1 MGGGPD
7 SWGEGQGL
15 RPWPSPPAPLPTRI
29 RGREGGACSPDFP
42 APTEREA
49 VSPLTS
55 PRLRG
60 RGEWHYSP
68 MIRPLLD
75 FMTQRKK
82 YLPLAGAILLLAVAW
97 VLPDSGLLNPYVVQI
112 MMYVG
117 INMILTLSLNLVNGY
132 MGEFSVGHAGFMG
145 IGAYVASILTVAVL
159 PRSWSPWLFPGVLL
173 TGGLAAAAAGLIVA
187 YPSFRTRGDY
197 LAIVTLAFNMIV
209 KSVLENID
217 ALGGPRG
224 YLGMPRLTNLFWVA
238 AWVLITLTALRN
250 LVHSNFGR
258 GIMAIR
264 EDEMAANLTSVDTR
278 RLKLYAFLISAF
290 FTGLAGGLYAHL
302 LQFINPRSFSIL
314 KSTDMLVM
322 VYLGGVGSLTG
333 SLLGAAIFTVLME
346 LLRFLGIWRWVVGPL
361 LLVLLMIFR
370 PQGLMGFKEARWL
383 RPAALFAGEGESV
396 VDDKQ

>member
-1 MGGGPD
+1 M
-7 SWGEGQGL
+7 
-15 RPWPSPPAPLPTRI
+15 A
-29 RGREGGACSPDFP
+29 
-42 APTEREA
+42 
-49 VSPLTS
+49 TS
-55 PRLRG
+55 
-60 RGEWHYSP
+60 
-68 MIRPLLD
+68 D
-75 FMTQRKK
+75 KRKK
-82 YLPLAGAILLLAVAW
+82 FLIYSGAALLLAVAR

-159 PRSWSPWLFPGVLL
+159 PRSWSPWLFPGVLV

-217 ALGGPRG
+217 AVGGPRG
-224 YLGMPRLTNLFWVA
+224 YLGMPRLTSLFWVT
-238 AWVLITLTALRN
+238 AWVLITLMALRN
-250 LVHSNFGR
+250 LVYSNFGR
-258 GIMAIR
+258 GITAIR
-264 EDEMAANLTSVDTR
+264 EDEMAANLTSVNTR

-302 LQFINPRSFSIL
+302 LQFIDPRSFSIL

-333 SLLGAAIFTVLME
+333 SLLGATIFTVLME

>member
-1 MGGGPD
+1 
-7 SWGEGQGL
+7 
-15 RPWPSPPAPLPTRI
+15 
-29 RGREGGACSPDFP
+29 
-42 APTEREA
+42 
-49 VSPLTS
+49 
-55 PRLRG
+55 
-60 RGEWHYSP
+60 
-68 MIRPLLD
+68 
-75 FMTQRKK
+75 
-82 YLPLAGAILLLAVAW
+82 
-97 VLPDSGLLNPYVVQI
+97 
-112 MMYVG
+112 
-117 INMILTLSLNLVNGY
+117 
-132 MGEFSVGHAGFMG
+132 
-145 IGAYVASILTVAVL
+145 
-159 PRSWSPWLFPGVLL
+159 VLL

>member
-1 MGGGPD
+1 M
-7 SWGEGQGL
+7 
-15 RPWPSPPAPLPTRI
+15 A
-29 RGREGGACSPDFP
+29 
-42 APTEREA
+42 
-49 VSPLTS
+49 TS
-55 PRLRG
+55 
-60 RGEWHYSP
+60 
-68 MIRPLLD
+68 D
-75 FMTQRKK
+75 KRKK
-82 YLPLAGAILLLAVAW
+82 FLIYSGAALLLVVAR

-159 PRSWSPWLFPGVLL
+159 PRSLSPWLFPGVLVA
-173 TGGLAAAAAGLIVA
+173 GGLAAAAAGLIVA

-217 ALGGPRG
+217 AVGGPRG
-224 YLGMPRLTNLFWVA
+224 YLGMPRLTSLFWVT
-238 AWVLITLTALRN
+238 AWVLITLAALRN
-250 LVHSNFGR
+250 LVYSNFGR
-258 GIMAIR
+258 GITAIR
-264 EDEMAANLTSVDTR
+264 EDEMAANLTSVNTR

-302 LQFINPRSFSIL
+302 LQFIDPRSFSIL

-333 SLLGAAIFTVLME
+333 SLLGATIFTVLME

-383 RPAALFAGEGESV
+383 RPAPIFAGEGESV
-396 VDDKQ
+396 VDDKE

>member
-1 MGGGPD
+1 M
-7 SWGEGQGL
+7 
-15 RPWPSPPAPLPTRI
+15 
-29 RGREGGACSPDFP
+29 
-42 APTEREA
+42 
-49 VSPLTS
+49 
-55 PRLRG
+55 
-60 RGEWHYSP
+60 
-68 MIRPLLD
+68 
-75 FMTQRKK
+75 
-82 YLPLAGAILLLAVAW
+82 LAVAR

-159 PRSWSPWLFPGVLL
+159 PRSLSPWLFPGVLVA
-173 TGGLAAAAAGLIVA
+173 GGLAAAVAGLIVA

-217 ALGGPRG
+217 AVGGPRG
-224 YLGMPRLTNLFWVA
+224 YLGMPRLTSLFWVT
-238 AWVLITLTALRN
+238 AWVLITLAALRN
-250 LVHSNFGR
+250 LVYSNFGR
-258 GIMAIR
+258 GITAIR
-264 EDEMAANLTSVDTR
+264 EDEMAANLTSVNTR

-302 LQFINPRSFSIL
+302 LQFIDPRSFSIL

-333 SLLGAAIFTVLME
+333 SLLGATI
-346 LLRFLGIWRWVVGPL
+346 LRCSWNCCASWGSG
-361 LLVLLMIFR
+361 
-370 PQGLMGFKEARWL
+370 
-383 RPAALFAGEGESV
+383 AGWWGRCSWCC
-396 VDDKQ
+396 